1 MCRLCYTENMNMREF
16 SENRIC
22 VAVSGG
28 ADSMALLHFMK
39 TRAREDGFF
48 LSAVNCEHGIRGK
61 ESLDDSRFVEEIC
74 REWEI
79 PLFSFSADCPAEA
92 ERDKVSLETAARN
105 FRYRC
110 FSSLLGADADYIA
123 TAHHADDEAETVLFR
138 LCRGAAQSGVKGME
152 PVSGNFLKPFLDRT
166 KAEILQYVEREKIP
180 FREDKTNF
188 EEAATRNKLRLRIL
202 PELEKAIPG
211 TAGNLARFAR
221 FAAEDDSFLYERS
234 KELVKEVSP
243 RSRRD
248 TGLRIKFSD
257 CPPLMRRACLIA
269 LKKVGIEKD
278 YTSAHL
284 EAVCALRN
292 LQTGSR
298 ISLPDG
304 IEAERT
310 YDEIALFRGRNS
322 EKAEKRIEKN
332 SDGRNMSET
341 DGAEEYIAEI
351 CSSPPSEETYFG
363 KILRFDADSLPDTA
377 VFRLKREGD
386 RFEKFGGGSKP
397 LKKYLIDKKIPKDI
411 REELPVLAET
421 QGTEVYAVCGVEIS
435 DKIKVSEKT
444 ERIKY
449 IIVRKK

>member
-1 MCRLCYTENMNMREF
+1 MGN
-16 SENRIC
+16 
-22 VAVSGG
+22 
-28 ADSMALLHFMK
+28 
-39 TRAREDGFF
+39 
-48 LSAVNCEHGIRGK
+48 SA
-61 ESLDDSRFVEEIC
+61 
-74 REWEI
+74 
-79 PLFSFSADCPAEA
+79 FSFSADCPAEA

-110 FSSLLGADADYIA
+110 FSSLLGAETDYIA

-138 LCRGAAQSGVKGME
+138 LCRGAALSGVKGME
-152 PVSGNFLKPFLDRT
+152 PVSGNFLRPFLDRT

-221 FAAEDDSFLYERS
+221 FAAEDDAFLYERS

-257 CPPLMRRACLIA
+257 YLPLMRRACLIA

-322 EKAEKRIEKN
+322 EKAKRRIEKS
-332 SDGRNMSET
+332 SDGRDMSET

-351 CSSPPSEETYFG
+351 CSSPPSEEAYFG

-377 VFRLKREGD
+377 G
-386 RFEKFGGGSKP
+386 FG
-397 LKKYLIDKKIPKDI
+397 
-411 REELPVLAET
+411 
-421 QGTEVYAVCGVEIS
+421 
-435 DKIKVSEKT
+435 
-444 ERIKY
+444 
-449 IIVRKK
+449 

>member
-1 MCRLCYTENMNMREF
+1 M
-16 SENRIC
+16 
-22 VAVSGG
+22 AVSGG

-61 ESLDDSRFVEEIC
+61 ESLDDSRFVKEIC

-79 PLFSFSADCPAEA
+79 PLFFFSADCPAEA
-92 ERDKVSLETAARN
+92 ARDKVSLETAARN

-110 FSSLLGADADYIA
+110 FSSLLGIEADYIA

-138 LCRGAAQSGVKGME
+138 LCRGAALSGVKGME
-152 PVSGNFLKPFLDRT
+152 PVSGNFLRPFLDRT

-211 TAGNLARFAR
+211 TAGNLVRFAR
-221 FAAEDDSFLYERS
+221 FAAEDDAFLYERS

-257 CPPLMRRACLIA
+257 YLPLMRRACLIA
-269 LKKVGIEKD
+269 LKRAGIEKD

-284 EAVCALRN
+284 EAVCSLEN

-310 YDEIALFRGRNS
+310 YDEIALFFRKDS
-322 EKAEKRIEKN
+322 EKAERRIGKG
-332 SDGRNMSET
+332 SDGRDASET
-341 DGAEEYIAEI
+341 DGAGYIAEI
-351 CSSPPSEETYFG
+351 CSSPPSEETHFG

-386 RFEKFGGGSKP
+386 RFEKFGGGSKS

-411 REELPVLAET
+411 REELPVLAESE
-421 QGTEVYAVCGVEIS
+421 GAEVYAVCGVEIS

>member
-1 MCRLCYTENMNMREF
+1 MREF
-16 SENRIC
+16 SGKRIC

-28 ADSMALLHFMK
+28 ADSMALLHLMK

-61 ESLDDSRFVEEIC
+61 ESLDDSRFVKEIC

-79 PLFSFSADCPAEA
+79 PLFFFSADCPAEA
-92 ERDKVSLETAARN
+92 ARDKVSLETAARN

-110 FSSLLGADADYIA
+110 FSSLLGIEADYIA

-138 LCRGAAQSGVKGME
+138 LCRGAALSGAKGME
-152 PVSGNFLKPFLDRT
+152 PVSGNFLRPFLDRT
-166 KAEILQYVEREKIP
+166 KAKILQYVEREKIP

-211 TAGNLARFAR
+211 TAGNLVRFAR
-221 FAAEDDSFLYERS
+221 FAAEDDAFLYERS

-257 CPPLMRRACLIA
+257 SPPLMRRACLIA
-269 LKKVGIEKD
+269 LKKAGIEKD

-284 EAVCALRN
+284 EAVCSLEN

-310 YDEIALFRGRNS
+310 YDEIALFFRRDS
-322 EKAEKRIEKN
+322 EKAERRIGKG
-332 SDGRNMSET
+332 SDGRDASET
-341 DGAEEYIAEI
+341 DGAGYIAEI
-351 CSSPPSEETYFG
+351 CSSPPSEETHFG

-377 VFRLKREGD
+377 VFRLKRDGD

-411 REELPVLAET
+411 REELPVLAESE
-421 QGTEVYAVCGVEIS
+421 GAEVYAVCGVEIS

>member
-1 MCRLCYTENMNMREF
+1 M
-16 SENRIC
+16 
-22 VAVSGG
+22 SGG

-61 ESLDDSRFVEEIC
+61 ESLDDSRFVKEIC

-79 PLFSFSADCPAEA
+79 PLFFFSADCPAEA
-92 ERDKVSLETAARN
+92 ARDKVSLETAARN

-110 FSSLLGADADYIA
+110 FSSLLGIEADYIA

-138 LCRGAAQSGVKGME
+138 LCRGAALSGAKGME
-152 PVSGNFLKPFLDRT
+152 PVSGNFLRPFLDRT
-166 KAEILQYVEREKIP
+166 KAKILQYVEREKIP

-211 TAGNLARFAR
+211 TAGNLVRFAR
-221 FAAEDDSFLYERS
+221 FAAEDDAFLYERS

-248 TGLRIKFSD
+248 TGVRIKFSD
-257 CPPLMRRACLIA
+257 SPPLMRRACLIA
-269 LKKVGIEKD
+269 LKKAGIEKD

-284 EAVCALRN
+284 EAVCSLEN

-310 YDEIALFRGRNS
+310 YDEIALFFRRDS
-322 EKAEKRIEKN
+322 EKAERRIGKG
-332 SDGRNMSET
+332 SDGRDASET
-341 DGAEEYIAEI
+341 DGAGYIAEI
-351 CSSPPSEETYFG
+351 CSSPPSEETHFG

-377 VFRLKREGD
+377 VFRLKRDGD

-411 REELPVLAET
+411 REELPVLAESE
-421 QGTEVYAVCGVEIS
+421 GAEVYAVCGVEIS

>member
-1 MCRLCYTENMNMREF
+1 
-16 SENRIC
+16 
-22 VAVSGG
+22 
-28 ADSMALLHFMK
+28 
-39 TRAREDGFF
+39 
-48 LSAVNCEHGIRGK
+48 
-61 ESLDDSRFVEEIC
+61 
-74 REWEI
+74 
-79 PLFSFSADCPAEA
+79 
-92 ERDKVSLETAARN
+92 
-105 FRYRC
+105 
-110 FSSLLGADADYIA
+110 
-123 TAHHADDEAETVLFR
+123 
-138 LCRGAAQSGVKGME
+138 ME
-152 PVSGNFLKPFLDRT
+152 PVSGNFLRPFLDRT
-166 KAEILQYVEREKIP
+166 KAKILQYVEREKIP

-211 TAGNLARFAR
+211 TAGNLVRFAR
-221 FAAEDDSFLYERS
+221 FAAEDDAFLYERS

-257 CPPLMRRACLIA
+257 SPPLMRRACLIA
-269 LKKVGIEKD
+269 LKKAGIEKD

-284 EAVCALRN
+284 EAVCSLEN

-310 YDEIALFRGRNS
+310 YDEIALFFRRDS
-322 EKAEKRIEKN
+322 EKAERRIGKG
-332 SDGRNMSET
+332 SDGRDASET
-341 DGAEEYIAEI
+341 DGAGYIAEI
-351 CSSPPSEETYFG
+351 CSSPPSEETHFG

-377 VFRLKREGD
+377 VFRLKRDGD

-411 REELPVLAET
+411 REELPVLAESE
-421 QGTEVYAVCGVEIS
+421 GAEVYAVCGVEIS